1 MFCIFKRVIP
11 PEICDLIIKKGLEKI
26 EESDLEDTIAST
38 GGSGQKS
45 KKRKIPVEN
54 LATANDPANSYI
66 RDTAVSWFDEPWVS
80 HLFNPYFDT
89 ANQTHLRLDYDLT
102 FTENGQFGQYLP
114 SKDNTGQFYGWHQDG
129 GTYFEDGTVR
139 KLSLVCSLTC
149 PTAYGEGELILDTGA
164 YKSEEERYINAK
176 EKMPKGSILVMTS
189 DTYHKVNPITSG
201 KRYSMVFW
209 ARGPKF
215 K

>member
-1 MFCIFKRVIP
+1 MKTVIQDKFLN
-11 PEICDLIIKKGLEKI
+11 IQQCMDLMRQYESASYYRNKAKKPIEKFD
-26 EESDLEDTIAST
+26 SFYPWNHSYQGNNQGNCPLWW
-38 GGSGQKS
+38 S
-45 KKRKIPVEN
+45 KKINN
-54 LATANDPANSYI
+54 LATEINGSVVDWIETVKWYSPCPGKSLHFDDASDKTTLACIIYLNS
-66 RDTAVSWFDEPWVS
+66 
-80 HLFNPYFDT
+80 
-89 ANQTHLRLDYDLT
+89 DYDG
-102 FTENGQFGQYLP
+102 GQ
-114 SKDNTGQFYGWHQDG
+114 
-129 GTYFEDGTVR
+129 TYFEDGTVR

-209 ARGPKF
+209 ARCPKF